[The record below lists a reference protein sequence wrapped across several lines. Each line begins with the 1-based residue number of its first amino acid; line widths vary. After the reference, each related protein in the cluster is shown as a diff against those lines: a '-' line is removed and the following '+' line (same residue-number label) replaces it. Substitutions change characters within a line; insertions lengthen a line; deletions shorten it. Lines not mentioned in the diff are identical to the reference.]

1 MYTDNKHKLVKIIL
15 RIIGFSLIGL
25 SIIGAILLIIFF
37 SQIDF
42 MLQPVFIFLTILP
55 TVIAIPLIFLSF
67 ASNIGKYGAKES
79 VEIQKQVMK
88 DIIDDSKQ
96 FSKEIASSVKETVD
110 QNNIICSYCH
120 HKNSIDAK
128 YCDECGK
135 LLEKTCPICNTKN
148 DNDAKYCKKCGN
160 KLY

>member
-1 MYTDNKHKLVKIIL
+1 
-15 RIIGFSLIGL
+15 
-25 SIIGAILLIIFF
+25 
-37 SQIDF
+37 
-42 MLQPVFIFLTILP
+42 MLQPLFIFLTILP

-88 DIIDDSKQ
+88 DIVDDSKQ
-96 FSKEIASSVKETVD
+96 FSKEIVSSVKEAAD
-110 QNNIICSYCH
+110 QKNIICSYCH

-148 DNDAKYCKKCGN
+148 DNDAKYCKNCGN